1 MHTEESMIDY
11 HELPEPLSSTEFI
24 DLITKMNNGEAWAR
38 DKIILYNLRLVY
50 FEINSKFNH
59 ISYDKND
66 LVSIGII
73 GLIKA
78 VDSYDLNKGFKFA
91 TYAVRCI
98 DNEILVFLRQLRKEK
113 HNSSLNSIMFYLK
126 EKEGAKLEEFLYDDF
141 DLVAEN
147 ERLETYNLIREVIQ
161 TLPERDRQ
169 IILLRFGFIND
180 KIYTQKE
187 IAQMLNLSQAQ
198 ISRLIPKIINK
209 IGTLIVEND
218 IMETHSTLATIKKGR
233 HLKKNNRNL

>member
-113 HNSSLNSIMFYLK
+113 HNTSLNSIMF
-126 EKEGAKLEEFLYDDF
+126 
-141 DLVAEN
+141 
-147 ERLETYNLIREVIQ
+147 
-161 TLPERDRQ
+161 
-169 IILLRFGFIND
+169 
-180 KIYTQKE
+180 
-187 IAQMLNLSQAQ
+187 
-198 ISRLIPKIINK
+198 
-209 IGTLIVEND
+209 
-218 IMETHSTLATIKKGR
+218 
-233 HLKKNNRNL
+233 